1 MIKIYYLTPEVK
13 IARLKRRLRELERF
27 YQSKVDCN
35 NYYLNNRTL
44 VGYPK
49 MYELDFLTKSKYVA
63 NSFVFDE
70 TDLPY
75 SQELINY
82 LSEDI
87 ERMKQEIET
96 IASQANIDS
105 STVEDKINLE
115 CMFFDR
121 QDVKKIELLTDDGT
135 VMMKFQQ
142 NGGIRH

>member
-13 IARLKRRLRELERF
+13 ISRLKRRLQELEHL
-27 YQSKVDCN
+27 YKKKVDCN
-35 NYYLNNRTL
+35 NFYLNNKTL

-49 MYELDFLTKSKYVA
+49 MYELDFLTTSKYA
-63 NSFVFDE
+63 SNSIVFDE

-75 SQELINY
+75 SQELVNS

-87 ERMKQEIET
+87 ERIKQEIER
-96 IASQANIDS
+96 IARQANIDS
-105 STVEDKINLE
+105 STVENKINLE